1 MFTYFPVMMNNR
13 FAFTL
18 TSYYYDTKVGRRFKT
33 IKKNSTNRAFSSVNL
48 VIFPTFVPINTY
60 NHGTE
65 KTIRISDF
73 ARQRT
78 NRSPIRTRY
87 RHPVQLDRRFSQF
100 LVQRCSWGFRLR
112 RDHAE
117 SRPVG
122 TNYTN
127 RATYLCGHFRIR
139 RNNK

>member
-33 IKKNSTNRAFSSVNL
+33 IKKNSTNQAFSSVNP

-78 NRSPIRTRY
+78 NRSPICARY
-87 RHPVQLDRRFSQF
+87 RHPVQLDRHFSHFLIQRFP
-100 LVQRCSWGFRLR
+100 WGFRLR
-112 RDHAE
+112 RDHAG

-122 TNYTN
+122 TNDTK
-127 RATYLCGHFRIR
+127 RETTLSAFHRCLR
-139 RNNK
+139 RR